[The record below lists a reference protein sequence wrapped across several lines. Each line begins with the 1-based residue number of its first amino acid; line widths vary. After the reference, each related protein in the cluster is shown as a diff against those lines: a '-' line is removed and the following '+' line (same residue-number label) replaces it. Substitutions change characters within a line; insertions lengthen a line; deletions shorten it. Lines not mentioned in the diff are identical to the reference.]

1 MTLVL
6 LGCNFLFNLY
16 KVLVNL
22 CLQLGYLLDVEFEA
36 VYTWLKVKYML
47 QSWKWLFKNVIPCQL
62 YPAFGVGGDYPQ
74 GCSQQLE
81 KINGRKEMRANVKMN
96 LPIELNITFAF
107 FLCGF
112 ELVP

>member
-36 VYTWLKVKYML
+36 VYIWLKVKYML
-47 QSWKWLFKNVIPCQL
+47 RS
-62 YPAFGVGGDYPQ
+62 
-74 GCSQQLE
+74 
-81 KINGRKEMRANVKMN
+81 
-96 LPIELNITFAF
+96 
-107 FLCGF
+107 
-112 ELVP
+112 